1 MKRNLETELSGVI
14 PAELKRWIPRSFDV
28 IGGKGDAVAVIEIS
42 PEIEYYQYKIAE
54 ALVRV
59 HSNVKSV
66 LSKGSERQGEFRVRE
81 MKLLYGD
88 PDTEVTHREN
98 GCWMRVDPAKVYF
111 SPRECTERE
120 KIMRI
125 ITPGEKILVMFSGVG
140 PFAVCIA
147 KHNPSVSVIAVE
159 LNDEGHRYCLENIKL
174 NKLGDRLKAFQGD
187 VRSICPPMGQTFD
200 RVLMPLPKG
209 AYQFLDIALKALK
222 SGGILHFYHWSPRGN
237 LFVEGEATLLE
248 AVLKEGRTAEILDR
262 VKVSQY
268 SPSTWKIRID
278 ARIL

>member
-42 PEIEYYQYKIAE
+42 PEIEFYQYEIAE
-54 ALVRV
+54 ALMRV

-81 MKLLYGD
+81 MKLLNGD

-98 GCWMRVDPAKVYF
+98 GCWMRVDPSKVYF

-147 KHNPSVSVIAVE
+147 KHNPSVSVVAVE
-159 LNDEGHRYCLENIKL
+159 LNEEGHRYCLENIKM
-174 NKLGDRLKAFQGD
+174 NKLADRLIAFQGD
-187 VRSICPPMGQTFD
+187 VRFICPPMGQVFD

-209 AYQFLDIALKALK
+209 AYQFLDVAIKALK

-278 ARIL
+278 ARIV